1 MTDRTGIA
9 VAALLVILG
18 GAVVGGLN
26 EACTK
31 AQETQV
37 LTTTETVLTDLEKA
51 CVVLEV
57 ADAAYPVTVPY
68 VLGAC
73 QLDAT
78 LAGAVQDYLPTAT
91 TAATAL
97 KARRIEAYRKAH
109 RDGGW

>member
-1 MTDRTGIA
+1 MTDRNGIA
-9 VAALLVILG
+9 LASLLVILG
-18 GAVVGGLN
+18 GFVSALTT

-37 LTTTETVLTDLEKA
+37 VSTVETVLTDAEKA

-73 QLDAT
+73 SLDAT
-78 LAGAVQDYLPTAT
+78 LAGAVQDFLPVAT

-97 KARRIEAYRKAH
+97 TARRMAAFRKAH
-109 RDGGW
+109 PQ

>member
-1 MTDRTGIA
+1 MMTDRNGT
-9 VAALLVILG
+9 ALACMLVLLG
-18 GAVVGGLN
+18 GFVSAVTT

-31 AQETQV
+31 AQEVKIEQTV
-37 LTTTETVLTDLEKA
+37 ETVLTDAEKA

-73 QLDAT
+73 SLDAT

-97 KARRIEAYRKAH
+97 AERRIKAFRKAH
-109 RDGGW
+109 PQ